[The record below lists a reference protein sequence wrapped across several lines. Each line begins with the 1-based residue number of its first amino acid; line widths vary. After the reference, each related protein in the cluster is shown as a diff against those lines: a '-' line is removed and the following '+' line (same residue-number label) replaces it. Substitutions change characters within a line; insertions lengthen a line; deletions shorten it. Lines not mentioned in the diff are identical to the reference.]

1 MAIYQDKTHHL
12 VRLRWVMGLLVV
24 VLLGLFLRLWH
35 LSVVKFEHYQ
45 ALAERNHVLTVPMDA
60 PRGLIF
66 DREGRVLVDN
76 AHAFNLV
83 LYRNEVQDLE
93 STLSFLIE
101 GFKLR
106 REGLDDRLRGA
117 RHYSIYQPLV
127 IKKLLSIDEIVFLL
141 AHQTEHPELAIVSQ
155 PRRTYRYG
163 VLAAHVLG
171 YVGEVSRKQLGRPEF
186 SENSPGDV
194 VGKYAIER
202 VYNRHLSGKDGY
214 KKVLVNSVGKK
225 LEELGH
231 IPAKAGKELK
241 LTLDLDLQEV
251 AERELADRVGTIVAL
266 QPQTGEV
273 LAMASRPA
281 FDPNRFTVRFSR
293 EEWNSLVRDPDHPL
307 QNRATQSSSPPG
319 SIFKL
324 VMALA
329 GLEKGVVGPET
340 SVYCSGQ
347 INLYGHPF
355 RCWKKNGHG
364 RVTLRES
371 IRQSCN
377 VYFYLL
383 GQKLGIDTISEFSS
397 RCGLG
402 QRTGI
407 DLSGEV
413 LGLVPSSKW
422 KKRIFGT
429 AWYPGETI
437 SVSIG
442 QGPIHVTPI
451 QLARAVSI
459 IAAGQAPPIH
469 LVREPLFFRKRK
481 LGTEIGLAP
490 EHQQFMREAMWSVVN
505 QYGTGR
511 AARVVGFDVCG
522 KTGSA
527 QTIGRASRE
536 KLSKE
541 KAAQFTSNAWFVGF
555 APRDLPEIVVVVLV
569 EKGGA
574 GGSAAAP
581 LAGKLMQAF
590 YEKYKASQPFI
601 PNSLVLAHKNQVGF
615 PGTADPVPDSSQ

>member
-1 MAIYQDKTHHL
+1 MAIYQDKTHCL
-12 VRLRWVMGLLVV
+12 VRLRWVRALLVV
-24 VLLGLFLRLWH
+24 VLLGLLLRVWH

-60 PRGLIF
+60 PRGPIS

-76 AHAFNLV
+76 AYAFNLV

-93 STLSFLIE
+93 STLSFLTE
-101 GFKLR
+101 DFELQRK
-106 REGLDDRLRGA
+106 GLDERLRGA
-117 RHYSIYQPLV
+117 KHCSIYQPLV
-127 IKKLLSIDEIVFLL
+127 IKKQLSIDEITFLL
-141 AHQTEHPELAIVSQ
+141 ARQTEHPELAIVSQ

-163 VLAAHVLG
+163 KLAAHVLG
-171 YVGEVSRKQLGRPEF
+171 YVGEVSREQLQLPEF
-186 SENSPGDV
+186 SDNSAGDV

-202 VYNRHLSGKDGY
+202 VYNSHLSGKDGY

-225 LEELGH
+225 LEELGQ
-231 IPAKAGKELK
+231 IPAQAGEELK

-251 AERELADRVGTIVAL
+251 AERELADQRGTIVAV

-273 LAMASRPA
+273 LAMVSRPA
-281 FDPNRFTVRFSR
+281 FDPNRFTARISR
-293 EEWNSLVRDPDHPL
+293 EEWDSLVRDPGHPL
-307 QNRATQSSSPPG
+307 QNRAIQSSFSPG

-324 VMALA
+324 VMALG
-329 GLEKGVVGPET
+329 GLEKGVVGLET

-347 INLYGHPF
+347 INLYGHSF

-371 IRQSCN
+371 LRQSCN
-377 VYFYLL
+377 IYFYLL
-383 GQKLGIDTISEFSS
+383 GQKLGIDHISEVSS
-397 RCGLG
+397 RFGLG
-402 QRTGI
+402 QLTGI
-407 DLSGEV
+407 DLGGEV
-413 LGLVPSSKW
+413 LGLVPSTQW
-422 KKRIFGT
+422 KRKIFGT

-442 QGPIHVTPI
+442 QGPVHVTPI
-451 QLARAVSI
+451 QLARTVSI
-459 IAAGQAPPIH
+459 IATGEAPPIH
-469 LVREPLFFRKRK
+469 LVREPLSVRKWK
-481 LGTEIGLAP
+481 VGAEIRLTP

-511 AARVVGFDVCG
+511 AARVAGFDVCG

-527 QTIGRASRE
+527 QIIGRAFRE

-541 KAAQFTSNAWFVGF
+541 KAAQFRSNAWFVGF
-555 APRDLPEIVVVVLV
+555 APRDLPEIVVAVLV
-569 EKGGA
+569 EKGGG

-590 YEKYKASQPFI
+590 YEKYKASQPFT
-601 PNSLVLAHKNQVGF
+601 PNALELAHKNPVGF
-615 PGTADPVPDSSQ
+615 PGIVDPVLDSSQ

>member
-1 MAIYQDKTHHL
+1 MAIYQDKTLCL
-12 VRLRWVMGLLVV
+12 VRLRWVSGLLVAV
-24 VLLGLFLRLWH
+24 MLGLFLRLWH

-60 PRGLIF
+60 PRGLIS

-76 AHAFNLV
+76 ASAFNLV
-83 LYRNEVQDLE
+83 LYRNEVEDLE

-101 GFKLR
+101 GFQLR
-106 REGLDDRLRGA
+106 RKGLDERLRGA

-127 IKKLLSIDEIVFLL
+127 IKKHLSIDEITFFL
-141 AHQTEHPELAIVSQ
+141 ARQTEHPELAVVSQ

-163 VLAAHVLG
+163 KLAAHVLG
-171 YVGEVSRKQLGRPEF
+171 YVGEVSREQLKRPEF
-186 SENSPGDV
+186 SDNSAGDV

-202 VYNRHLSGKDGY
+202 VYNSHLSGKDGY
-214 KKVLVNSVGKK
+214 KKLLVNSVGEK

-231 IPAKAGKELK
+231 IPAKSGQELK

-251 AERELADRVGTIVAL
+251 AERALGDRRGTIVAL

-273 LAMASRPA
+273 LVMASRPA

-293 EEWNSLVRDPDHPL
+293 EEWNSLVRDPGRPL
-307 QNRATQSSSPPG
+307 QNRATQSTFSPG

-329 GLEKGVVGPET
+329 GLEKGVVGLDT

-355 RCWKKNGHG
+355 RCWNKNGHG
-364 RVTLRES
+364 RVTLHES

-383 GQKLGIDTISEFSS
+383 GKKLGINTISEFSS
-397 RCGLG
+397 RLGLG

-413 LGLVPSSKW
+413 LGLVPSVEW
-422 KKRIFGT
+422 KKRVFGT

-459 IAAGQAPPIH
+459 IAAGTAPPVH
-469 LVREPLFFRKRK
+469 LVREPLSFRKRR
-481 LGTEIGLAP
+481 LGTEIALVP
-490 EHQQFMREAMWSVVN
+490 EHQQFMKEAMWSVVN

-511 AARVVGFDVCG
+511 SARVVGFDVCG
-522 KTGSA
+522 KTGTA
-527 QTIGRASRE
+527 QTIGRASRA

-541 KAAQFTSNAWFVGF
+541 EAKRFTSNAWFVGF
-555 APRDLPEIVVVVLV
+555 APRDFPEIVVAVLV
-569 EKGGA
+569 EKGGS

-590 YEKYKASQPFI
+590 YEKYKAGQPFNADALELAHQSQP
-601 PNSLVLAHKNQVGF
+601 GF
-615 PGTADPVPDSSQ
+615 PGTAASVPHSIQ